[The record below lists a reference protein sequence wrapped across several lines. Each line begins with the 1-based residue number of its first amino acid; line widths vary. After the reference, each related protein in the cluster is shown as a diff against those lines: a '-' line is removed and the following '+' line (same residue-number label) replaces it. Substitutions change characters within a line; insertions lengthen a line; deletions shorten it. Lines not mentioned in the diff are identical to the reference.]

1 MKRILLLILILIA
14 SITSVQAEKTKDQE
28 QSVQLMFVQTAHSV
42 AFNNGTLTLKGV
54 APTTLF
60 FADRPKREVGHMTMK
75 DFLKDWDKGKNSFAT
90 DPPNAVLSI
99 FDKDKITDVVIVLS
113 KPRLK
118 DQNLSYDVSILDGEM
133 PAAGGESSLFIDPLG
148 MPRTP
153 TSRAGVHRRERR
165 RHAIRRR

>member
-1 MKRILLLILILIA
+1 MKRILLLILIMISSIA
-14 SITSVQAEKTKDQE
+14 SAQAEQTKNAE
-28 QSVQLMFVQTAHSV
+28 QSVMFMFVQTAHNV
-42 AFNNGTLTLKGV
+42 AFNNGTLTLERV
-54 APTTLF
+54 SPTTLF

-75 DFLKDWDKGKNSFAT
+75 DFLKDWNEGKDNFAT